1 VEPARAARP
10 ARGGARLIP
19 PLVAHLGA
27 DRFGVVT
34 LAWALV
40 GYFTLFD
47 FGIGPAVTRTLARCR
62 AEGRESEAPA
72 GSGPRSH
79 SRSGSASSGRSR
91 WRPAAPWLTHSL
103 LKVPAELQ
111 GETLGILSL
120 LALSLPFVTVSAAA
134 GGALAAY
141 QRFGA
146 LNAVRIPLGA
156 LTFLAPLAVSLY
168 TTNLAA
174 VGAALALTRFFGAAA
189 NLALCVRLLP
199 GVGRRMVVRRDAVGP
214 LLGFGGWMT
223 VSAVVGPF
231 MVYFDRFLIGSLLSL
246 AMVAY
251 YTTPYDLATRIWILS
266 QAIVGVLFPAM
277 TGDFARD
284 PASVRRLFA
293 WGVRLVATLVFPV
306 TFLLVLFAPEG
317 MTLWL
322 GETFAAHGAPVLR
335 WVAAGVFLNCLAQI
349 ALAVVQASGRPRW
362 SATLHTIE
370 LPFYLAV
377 LVLLVR
383 WHGIEGAAQAW
394 FLRVVVDTVALFLM
408 ARRRVEGGDAAA
420 IASLARCCRAGRDG
434 ARRGDWRRPARARC
448 TARPC
453 SWCSRGRAIAGSTC
467 PGSRC
472 SQRSCRGARRRDH
485 EHAHAQVRPG
495 PAHGIKARVPVCGSP
510 GPNSTAAFTIT

>member
-1 VEPARAARP
+1 MNSTRL
-10 ARGGARLIP
+10 ARGATWNLLGQLVPLGAALVCIP

-62 AEGRESEAPA
+62 AEGRESEAA
-72 GSGPRSH
+72 GWFWTAIALTLGL
-79 SRSGSASSGRSR
+79 GIVGAIAVAA
-91 WRPAAPWLTHSL
+91 AAPWLTHSL
-103 LKVPAELQ
+103 LRVPPALQ

-156 LTFLAPLAVSLY
+156 LTFLAPLAVALY

-251 YTTPYDLATRIWILS
+251 YTTPYDLATRVWILS

-277 TGDFARD
+277 TGDFVRD

-293 WGVRLVATLVFPV
+293 WGVRLVATLVFPI
-306 TFLLVLFAPEG
+306 TFVLVLFAPEG
-317 MTLWL
+317 MTAWL
-322 GETFAAHGAPVLR
+322 GATFAEHGAPVLR

-394 FLRVVVDTVALFLM
+394 FLRVVVDTVALFVL

-420 IASLARCCRAGRDG
+420 IATLVGAAALAAMGVGAAIASPG
-434 ARRGDWRRPARARC
+434 ARALYGAGVLVAFVWAGYRWVYLPGKPVFEALLSRRVAEG
-448 TARPC
+448 T
-453 SWCSRGRAIAGSTC
+453 
-467 PGSRC
+467 
-472 SQRSCRGARRRDH
+472 
-485 EHAHAQVRPG
+485 
-495 PAHGIKARVPVCGSP
+495 
-510 GPNSTAAFTIT
+510 